1 MPNFWIQT
9 PTDDVLSE
17 MRGWAQIDKSKYAAI
32 RHYLLVVQRTGGK
45 AVNGPIHEQM
55 EWPVDT
61 EYEWQNKIT
70 KVTKYTYGIQESIT
84 STVTTKLSHEVLTKI
99 GLDAGLSVTALQA
112 KLSSELQTKIGTE
125 LINSL
130 QDGLSVTRTYEIST
144 SEETTDSIKIKVA
157 AAASTKPIFVYFKL
171 KPRFWD
177 VYLYRTD
184 YLQLEYRP
192 RWYHW
197 NDVRKTITS
206 IEVPRKQPLFR
217 VAYFEPEEKVSFKF
231 DSYEPA
237 VTEDDLVKSLPLTSA
252 FPGGKFDPAMTLEE
266 LARIAFPISR
276 KEKTEGAEKR
286 KRIIPKAKPKPK
298 PKAGSGIAGK
308 SSVRRASKSR
318 SLKSGGRAR

>member
-9 PTDDVLSE
+9 PPDAVLSE
-17 MRGWAQIDKSKYAAI
+17 MRGWAQIDKDKYATI
-32 RHYLLVVQRTGGK
+32 RHYLLVVQKTGGK

-55 EWPVDT
+55 EWPIDT

-99 GLDAGLSVTALQA
+99 GLNAGLSVAALQA

-125 LINSL
+125 LIKSL
-130 QDGLSVTRTYEIST
+130 QDGLSVTRTYEVST
-144 SEETTDSIKIKVA
+144 SEEKVDTIKIKVA
-157 AAASTKPIFVYFKL
+157 AAASTKAIFVYFKL
-171 KPRFWD
+171 KPCFWD

-192 RWYHW
+192 RWYW

-206 IEVPRKQPLFR
+206 IEDFRKQPLFR
-217 VAYFEPEEKVSFKF
+217 VAYYEPEEKVSFKF
-231 DSYEPA
+231 DSYEPT
-237 VTEDDLVKSLPLTSA
+237 VTDDDLVKSLPLTSA
-252 FPGGKFDPAMTLEE
+252 FPSGKFDPAMTLEE
-266 LARIAFPISR
+266 LARIAFPISKR
-276 KEKTEGAEKR
+276 ERQEGVEKR

-298 PKAGSGIAGK
+298 PKAGVGFARKG
-308 SSVRRASKSR
+308 SVRRSAKR
-318 SLKSGGRAR
+318 GGIKRGGRER